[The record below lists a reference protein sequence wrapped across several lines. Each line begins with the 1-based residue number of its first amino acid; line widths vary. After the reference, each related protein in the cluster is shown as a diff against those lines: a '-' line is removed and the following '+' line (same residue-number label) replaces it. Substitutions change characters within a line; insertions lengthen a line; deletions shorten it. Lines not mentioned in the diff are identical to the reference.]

1 MNDRYNRT
9 IDYMRISITDRCNY
23 HCSYCN
29 PSQFKFLSHNDILR
43 YEHVLDIC
51 KVAVKLGIV
60 NFKVTGGEPTV
71 RKGYLSFLRQLKQ
84 LDGVRQVTLTTNGL
98 LLDALT
104 LDELKD
110 IGIDGINFSIDTLDS
125 KKYAAICG
133 QDTLDEVLKNLLYG
147 VSIGLNIKI
156 NTVVGPLFT
165 QSDLESL
172 IDFCKDLPV
181 SLRFIELMPLGE
193 NKRENRI
200 EEVQSYF
207 LSHYDIEEINERLG
221 NGPAHY
227 IRIKN
232 MNCVIGFIEALHHKF
247 CHECNRVRLSST
259 GQLKL
264 CLFHKNSIALKPYI
278 SDEIKLEEVM
288 RNAIYMKPEQHHFE
302 DEQSGTVMNQIG
314 G

>member
-1 MNDRYNRT
+1 M
-9 IDYMRISITDRCNY
+9 
-23 HCSYCN
+23 
-29 PSQFKFLSHNDILR
+29 
-43 YEHVLDIC
+43 
-51 KVAVKLGIV
+51 AVKLGIV

-98 LLDALT
+98 LLDPYT
-104 LDELKD
+104 MDELKD
-110 IGIDGINFSIDTLDS
+110 IGIDGINFSIDTLNQN
-125 KKYAAICG
+125 KYALICG
-133 QDTLDEVLKNLLYG
+133 KDTLDTVLNNLLYG

-156 NTVVGPLFT
+156 NVVVGPLFT
-165 QSDLESL
+165 MNDLESM
-172 IDFCKDLPV
+172 IDFFKGLPL
-181 SLRFIELMPLGE
+181 SLRFIELMPLGS

-207 LSHYDIEEINERLG
+207 ASHYDIEEINERLG

-232 MNCVIGFIEALHHKF
+232 MKCVIGFIEALHHKF

-259 GQLKL
+259 GSLKL
-264 CLFHKNSIALKPYI
+264 CLFHKNSISLKPYI
-278 SDEIKLEEVM
+278 GDREKLEEVM
-288 RNAIYMKPEQHHFE
+288 RDAIYMKPEQHHFE